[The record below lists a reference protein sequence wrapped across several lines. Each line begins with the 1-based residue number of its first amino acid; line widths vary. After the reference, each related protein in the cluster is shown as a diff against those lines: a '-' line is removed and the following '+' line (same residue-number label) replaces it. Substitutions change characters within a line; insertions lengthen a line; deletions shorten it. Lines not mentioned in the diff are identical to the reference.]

1 MSKVILKIEGMS
13 CSACS
18 NGLEKYLN
26 NQKNIINATVNL
38 VTAQALIEYENLTI
52 DELKKYIKQAG
63 FSSSGI
69 YSENKDN
76 NHTDKKKIIIFSIL
90 ALIMMYLS
98 MYSKMNLPMISFFE
112 MKTNPFNYAISLLI
126 IATIY
131 LVYGSDIIIS
141 GIKKLI
147 HRIPNM
153 DTLVTIGILASF
165 TFSTIST
172 VLVLLGNSNYVNY
185 LYYDSV
191 AMIVLI
197 IKIGRYIDLKSKAK
211 TTEYIKDLVQ
221 MTPEKATLKIGN
233 QEKIVTI
240 DEIKKDDILICR
252 QGEKIAV
259 DGILIKGKSHLDESF
274 ITGESMPVL
283 KKENDKL
290 IAGSINYDD
299 YIEYKAE
306 KIGKDSTISEI
317 VRLVVEATNT
327 KAPISRI
334 ADKVSG
340 IFVPIILTIAIL
352 TFMFYM
358 ILDGTLSESL
368 LSFVSVLTVA
378 CPCALGLAT
387 PLAIVIGTGRCA
399 KEGILIK
406 KSETLENA
414 HKIDTIVFDKT
425 GTLTYGNLKVSKLFN
440 YSKYKDSEIL
450 DIVASIESKSSH
462 PIATAFKELSKT
474 KQVTGFKTISGMGI
488 KAKIDNK
495 EYQLGNSKI
504 LNNKKIEEKHLK
516 KEYELSSQGNSIIYI
531 VEDNKIIGMIGVA
544 DIIKSTAKKTIEKL
558 KKQNIDII
566 MLTGDNKE
574 TASLIGK
581 QIGIEKIISEALPKD
596 KNKIIRDLMKN
607 KNVMMV
613 GDGVNDAPSLA
624 VANISVSFKNSTDI
638 ANTSSDVILMNN
650 ELESIINLIEISKKT
665 IKIIKQNL
673 LWAFGYNCLMIPVAI
688 GILKPYNIVLNPML
702 ASLAMTISSITVILN
717 SLRIRK
723 RENKICLEK
732 NMKKK

>member
-1 MSKVILKIEGMS
+1 LPLCIRT
-13 CSACS
+13 S
-18 NGLEKYLN
+18 N
-26 NQKNIINATVNL
+26 
-38 VTAQALIEYENLTI
+38 
-52 DELKKYIKQAG
+52 
-63 FSSSGI
+63 
-69 YSENKDN
+69 
-76 NHTDKKKIIIFSIL
+76 
-90 ALIMMYLS
+90 
-98 MYSKMNLPMISFFE
+98 
-112 MKTNPFNYAISLLI
+112 
-126 IATIY
+126 
-131 LVYGSDIIIS
+131 
-141 GIKKLI
+141 
-147 HRIPNM
+147 
-153 DTLVTIGILASF
+153 
-165 TFSTIST
+165 
-172 VLVLLGNSNYVNY
+172 
-185 LYYDSV
+185 
-191 AMIVLI
+191 
-197 IKIGRYIDLKSKAK
+197 
-211 TTEYIKDLVQ
+211 
-221 MTPEKATLKIGN
+221 
-233 QEKIVTI
+233 
-240 DEIKKDDILICR
+240 
-252 QGEKIAV
+252 
-259 DGILIKGKSHLDESF
+259 
-274 ITGESMPVL
+274 
-283 KKENDKL
+283 
-290 IAGSINYDD
+290 
-299 YIEYKAE
+299 
-306 KIGKDSTISEI
+306 
-317 VRLVVEATNT
+317 
-327 KAPISRI
+327 
-334 ADKVSG
+334 
-340 IFVPIILTIAIL
+340 
-352 TFMFYM
+352 
-358 ILDGTLSESL
+358 
-368 LSFVSVLTVA
+368 
-378 CPCALGLAT
+378 